1 MSLFMSESSS
11 LLPPSPLRCRSCFIP
26 QFPLSHPSRF
36 SSSLAPA
43 SVSNHLLQ
51 PFCFLFRVPFG
62 FPVYHPVTCLS
73 DFFRLPGPVQAVFA
87 STAFTTIV
95 DKTVLGKT
103 TAETLLPPSVC
114 VSDISSSAQSKRAF
128 LALRGTYATHSHWV
142 RAALMG
148 SWTPKAHGVFFWK
161 NSSMPS
167 ASLGMPGVRAG
178 ALRGRSAGGLI
189 SWRWDFSPA
198 RFCLLPARELLV
210 DVSGVVASSSLS
222 I

>member
-26 QFPLSHPSRF
+26 QFPLSHPSRS

-114 VSDISSSAQSKRAF
+114 VSDIFLICPVEASISGFTRHIRNPLPLGAGGVDRQLDAQSAYE
-128 LALRGTYATHSHWV
+128 LVLLEVDQRG
-142 RAALMG
+142 
-148 SWTPKAHGVFFWK
+148 
-161 NSSMPS
+161 
-167 ASLGMPGVRAG
+167 
-178 ALRGRSAGGLI
+178 
-189 SWRWDFSPA
+189 D
-198 RFCLLPARELLV
+198 
-210 DVSGVVASSSLS
+210 
-222 I
+222 